1 MVEKAQVMIGDWV
14 LGTSSGDQAEHDGLG
29 PEVP

>member
-1 MVEKAQVMIGDWV
+1 MEKAQVMIGDWK
-14 LGTSSGDQAEHDGLG
+14 LGTSSSDQAEHNGLG